1 MMIVHDFLEFARHIT
16 AKDQSTVM
24 ILRTVGPDG
33 VTDAQK
39 ANEIYSA
46 YHLNLEP
53 LGEGLFDKLLYNE
66 FVFVHF
72 DSEQEA
78 YDFAL
83 ENLPMNKNNIDSDYF
98 VQFYIFH
105 DGEFAYGNNS
115 VKGLTE
121 LPYSSNP

>member
-1 MMIVHDFLEFARHIT
+1 MIVHDFLEFGRYIT
-16 AKDQSTVM
+16 AKDHSTVM

-33 VTDAQK
+33 VTDTQK

-66 FVFVHF
+66 FVFIQF
-72 DSEQEA
+72 NSEQEA

-83 ENLPMNKNNIDSDYF
+83 ENLPMNKKNIDSDYF
-98 VQFYIFH
+98 VQFYIFS

-121 LPYSSNP
+121 LPYLSNP

>member
-1 MMIVHDFLEFARHIT
+1 MIVHDFLEFARHIT

-66 FVFVHF
+66 FVFVEF
-72 DSEQEA
+72 ESEEA
-78 YDFAL
+78 AYQFAL
-83 ENLPMNKNNIDSDYF
+83 QNLPMNKDSVESEYWI
-98 VQFYIFH
+98 QFFIISN
-105 DGEFAYGNNS
+105 GEY
-115 VKGLTE
+115 T
-121 LPYSSNP
+121 YSNDSLKALSAAINEVDTF